1 MRKIKIGIDVGGTFT
16 HAVAVEVQSFSVIG
30 KACVPTTHDSHQ
42 GVAEGVV
49 ASMKKLIEKAG
60 ISPEEIVLI
69 AHSTT
74 QATNA
79 LLEGDVAPVGVLA
92 FGRGLEGRLAR
103 KQAMLDDVELA
114 PGKIL
119 PVSFAFFNTK
129 HEIAENEIEQAI
141 RRMQGEGA
149 KVFVASEA
157 FGPDNN
163 RHEKLVLEIASRMGV
178 MATAA
183 CDLSQ
188 LYGMRVRTRTA
199 IVNASMMPKMI
210 ETADLTEMAVR
221 ESGIRAPLMVMRS
234 DGGIM
239 DVNEMR
245 KRPILTMLSGPAAG
259 VAAALMYAR
268 ISDGIFVEVGGTSS
282 DISVIKNGMP
292 QVKTAQIGN
301 NRLSV
306 KTIDVRTIGVAGG
319 SVPRIHKNKVH
330 DVGPRS
336 AHIANLSYS
345 AYATD
350 HDFDDIEL
358 ETICPKKGDPSDYLK
373 IKRKD
378 GSYTITPTAASYYL
392 GLVKAVGHGEANLK
406 AVKSAVEN
414 VARRIGAQPEQLAE
428 SILEITSRKVEA
440 VVKSLIREYKLDPGF
455 VVMYGGG
462 GGASAIVPH
471 AAKHMNIKHEIAEN
485 AEVIS
490 AIGAAMGMIRDTV
503 ERSIINPAESDIIRI
518 RQQAYE
524 SVISM
529 GASPESVEVQV
540 EIDNANKKVIA
551 IATGSS
557 DLGTDR
563 KGVQLTENELFAAAS
578 EALKVKP
585 AQLQLYGK
593 TNLLAVV
600 GYERIRKHFFGL
612 VAETIRPALI
622 ITRDGVVRRKFDNV
636 VLRNSSV
643 EAVKGIVSEL
653 IAELR
658 SYGDG
663 GELMPDVFV
672 VVSGKI
678 IDMSG
683 LLELSQIL
691 SLVEYDLKGI
701 DPQEPAVVLAVRKK

>member
-16 HAVAVEVQSFSVIG
+16 HAVAVDVQSFSVIG
-30 KACVPTTHDSHQ
+30 KACVPTTHDARQ

-49 ASMKKLIEKAG
+49 ASMKKLIEKTG
-60 ISPEEIVLI
+60 ILPEEIVLI

-92 FGRGLEGRLAR
+92 FGKGLEGRLAR
-103 KQAMLDDVELA
+103 RQALLDDIELA

-119 PVSFAFFNTK
+119 PVSFSFFDTNSDVSERQVEVAIQK
-129 HEIAENEIEQAI
+129 MQA
-141 RRMQGEGA
+141 EGA

-157 FGPDNN
+157 FGPDDNH
-163 RHEKLVLEIASRMGV
+163 HEKMVLEVAARLGV

-210 ETADLTEMAVR
+210 ETANMTEQAVR
-221 ESGIRAPLMVMRS
+221 ESGISAPLMVMRS

-319 SVPRIHKNKVH
+319 SVPRLHKNKVH

-345 AYATD
+345 AYATND
-350 HDFDDIEL
+350 DFTDIEL

-373 IKRKD
+373 IKRSD

-414 VARRIGAQPEQLAE
+414 VAKHMDSDPVELAE
-428 SILEITSRKVEA
+428 SILDITSRKVEK
-440 VVKSLIREYKLDPGF
+440 VVKGLIREYKLDPDF
-455 VVMYGGG
+455 VVIYGGG

-471 AAKHMNIKHEIAEN
+471 AAKHMKMKHEIAQN

-503 ERSIINPAESDIIRI
+503 ERSIINPTESDIIRI

-524 SVISM
+524 SVIAM
-529 GASPESVEVQV
+529 GASPESVEVQI

-551 IATGSS
+551 VATGSS
-557 DLGTDR
+557 EMGTER
-563 KGVQLTENELFAAAS
+563 KGGALPENDLLATAA

-585 AQLQLYGK
+585 DQLKLYGR

-600 GYERIRKHFFGL
+600 GFERIKKHFFGL

-622 ITRDGVVRRKFDNV
+622 ITSDGVVRRKFDNV
-636 VLRNSSV
+636 VLRKSTV
-643 EAVKGIVSEL
+643 DGVKGVVSEL

-678 IDMSG
+678 VDMSG
-683 LLELSQIL
+683 LLELGQIL

-701 DPQEPAVVLAVRKK
+701 EPQEPAIVLAVRKK

>member
-1 MRKIKIGIDVGGTFT
+1 MKKIKIGIDVGGTFT
-16 HAVAVEVQSFSVIG
+16 HAVAIDVESFSVIG
-30 KACVPTTHDSHQ
+30 KACVPTTHTAQQ
-42 GVAEGVV
+42 GVAKGVV
-49 ASMKKLIEKAG
+49 ESMKKLIDKTG
-60 ISPEEIVLI
+60 IRPEEIILI

-79 LLEGDVAPVGVLA
+79 LLEGDVAHVGVLA

-103 KQAMLDDVELA
+103 QQSMLDDIELA
-114 PGKIL
+114 PGKFL
-119 PVSFAFFNTK
+119 PVSFTFFNTNK
-129 HEIAENEIEQAI
+129 EITESAIETAM
-141 RRMQGEGA
+141 RRMQAEGA
-149 KVFVASEA
+149 RVFVASEA

-163 RHEKLVLEIASRMGV
+163 QHEKLVLSVAERLGV

-210 ETADLTEMAVR
+210 ETADMTEQAVR
-221 ESGIRAPLMVMRS
+221 ESGINAPLMVMRS

-268 ISDGIFVEVGGTSS
+268 ISEGIFVEVGGTSS

-345 AYATD
+345 AYAD
-350 HDFDDIEL
+350 NPDFDEIEL

-373 IKRKD
+373 ICRSD

-392 GLVKAVGHGEANLK
+392 GLVNAVGHGQANLK

-414 VARRIGAQPEQLAE
+414 VAQRIGMDARELAE
-428 SILEITSRKVEA
+428 SILNITSRKVEK
-440 VVKSLIREYKLDPGF
+440 VVRGLIREYKLDPGF

-471 AAKHMNIKHEIAEN
+471 AAAHMKLKHEIAEN

-503 ERSIINPAESDIIRI
+503 ERSIINPSESDIIRI

-529 GASPESVEVQV
+529 GARPDSVEVQV
-540 EIDNANKKVIA
+540 EIDNANKKVVA

-563 KGVQLTENELFAAAS
+563 KGVLLSDEELLRAS
-578 EALKVKP
+578 AEALKVKP
-585 AQLQLYGK
+585 EQLQHYGQ

-600 GYERIRKHFFGL
+600 GHERIRKHFFGL

-636 VLRNSSV
+636 VLRNSTV
-643 EAVKGIVSEL
+643 EGVKGVVSEL
-653 IAELR
+653 ISELR

-678 IDMSG
+678 VDMSG

-701 DPQEPAVVLAVRKK
+701 APQEPAIVLAVRKK